1 MNSSSVVAPNLVF
14 GLLKDVTE
22 RAEAAYAKQDPTFVL
37 QLQNW
42 LLASPERRAMFAE
55 GREFKEATVIP
66 IDRSKPFDPTT
77 FPRPGERWRIAEQ
90 DERALALN
98 EVTLDSIQL
107 LRMLEQGEFFVN
119 GEDKLERLKKAGH
132 IRLDAKV
139 FQTLWENQTLIPA
152 RWKEKTNGAA
162 TFIYF
167 DGTILLDPSGL
178 RYVLSFCWRDGEWHQ
193 YFSWLDNAL
202 GVSSRSAVV
211 PAS

>member
-1 MNSSSVVAPNLVF
+1 MANTSVVAPNLGF
-14 GLLKDVTE
+14 GLLKDVAE
-22 RAEAAYAKQDPTFVL
+22 RAEAAYAKQDATFVL

-55 GREFKEATVIP
+55 GREFKEATVIS

-77 FPRPGERWRIAEQ
+77 FPSLGKGWKVAEQ
-90 DERALALN
+90 DERSVALTELI
-98 EVTLDSIQL
+98 LDSVQFL
-107 LRMLEQGEFFVN
+107 HMLEQGETYVK
-119 GEDKLERLKKAGH
+119 GEKKLERLKKAGH

-152 RWKEKTNGAA
+152 RWKEKTNGNT

-167 DGTILLDPSGL
+167 DGTVLLGPGGSRFVLCLFWDGGGWRWGYGWLGSEWSG
-178 RYVLSFCWRDGEWHQ
+178 RSP
-193 YFSWLDNAL
+193 
-202 GVSSRSAVV
+202 SAVV